1 MFSSHLCPGWVLKLN
16 RSCSC
21 CYSEYEL
28 FALGQ
33 DAS

>member
-1 MFSSHLCPGWVLKLN
+1 MFSSHLSPGSLLKLN

-21 CYSEYEL
+21 CYFEYEL